1 MLKDMTLCDEVFHT
15 ASGVAFADFSRLS
28 KIPSAPSAASV
39 IVGPS
44 PAQNNIPR
52 VSPVPFGTIAVELV
66 HAQPRRCPVRPQTM
80 LTVLTQRPP
89 LLSGNWDES
98 YWRGP
103 SRPLWRSAAAVLSL
117 RPRVVGSASPHLYAT
132 RCTRIPSGRRVP
144 RIGPQGRQM
153 SELSEEFHRETGLS
167 GWQ

>member
-1 MLKDMTLCDEVFHT
+1 
-15 ASGVAFADFSRLS
+15 
-28 KIPSAPSAASV
+28 V

-52 VSPVPFGTIAVELV
+52 VSPVPFGTIAIELV
-66 HAQPRRCPVRPQTM
+66 HAQSCRCPVRPQTM

-103 SRPLWRSAAAVLSL
+103 SPTETPIEAPARFSELNRMFGFFFL
-117 RPRVVGSASPHLYAT
+117 RPGIHVARKPRFLQAAEHFKCRRNGRLYASHGKCFYGHGV
-132 RCTRIPSGRRVP
+132 RVSGGGAR
-144 RIGPQGRQM
+144 
-153 SELSEEFHRETGLS
+153 FTGDGLAACEAATS
-167 GWQ
+167 GTSFSCRP